1 MVSSDALHALA
12 HPNEHA
18 LMLYLQC
25 LVSILR
31 LLSLHAS
38 LPGSGT
44 VTSTF
49 VQSVYTRVNEYRTQ
63 YVEDKDAEAEDLD
76 AEDFNSEFLFTYAL
90 DIISAMPSEG
100 VFLRD
105 LLDKVG
111 TMSCLSSWVILLC
124 NRNDLLNV
132 WLLNVS

>member
-1 MVSSDALHALA
+1 MVSSDSLHAFA
-12 HPNEHA
+12 HPNEYA

-25 LVSILR
+25 LVSMLR

-44 VTSTF
+44 VTATF
-49 VQSVYTRVNEYRTQ
+49 VQSVYTRVNDYRTQ
-63 YVEDKDAEAEDLD
+63 YTEDKDAEAEDLD
-76 AEDFNSEFLFTYAL
+76 AEDFNCEFLFTYAL

-111 TMSCLSSWVILLC
+111 TITCLSSWVILLRD
-124 NRNDLLNV
+124 RNDLLNV
-132 WLLNVS
+132 GLLNVS